1 MRRSAIFASLLVL
14 FLLGLVPAFAIAKA
28 KPPAGQAAGSPAKAA
43 LGSCK
48 SKGAKKRFSSAMEGP
63 AKKCKKGR
71 SNGTSSTT
79 TTTQTSTSTSTTTS
93 TRSTTS
99 TTTSTSTTCSG
110 EGDQVDDQGGDKR
123 FARADDGG
131 GGGGDDGDESKGN
144 TCRDDDGD

>member
-28 KPPAGQAAGSPAKAA
+28 KPPAGQAAGSPANAA

-48 SKGAKKRFSSAMEGP
+48 SKGAKKRFASAMEGP

-71 SNGTSSTT
+71 SNRTSSTT
-79 TTTQTSTSTSTTTS
+79 TTTPTSTSTSTATS
-93 TRSTTS
+93 TRSTTTTS
-99 TTTSTSTTCSG
+99 TTTSTTCG
-110 EGDQVDDQGGDKR
+110 DEGDQGDDQGGDKR

-131 GGGGDDGDESKGN
+131 GGDDDNESKCGK
-144 TCRDDDGD
+144 DDDGD